1 MLLCKLYTCISYF
14 CIPVLNLLCRKLG
27 IDIFVRL
34 FQSNYTKS
42 DCFKRIKID
51 TVKEIEK

>member
-27 IDIFVRL
+27 TDIFVKL
-34 FQSNYTKS
+34 FQNNYTKS
-42 DCFKRIKID
+42 GCFKRIKID